1 MVESVVSLAIVFQ
14 FSCIV
19 AVNPLSMSEKEVNIG
34 RMLVSVCGVGW
45 DNR

>member
-1 MVESVVSLAIVFQ
+1 MNTVGFGVGLQRFGWPDG
-14 FSCIV
+14 CL
-19 AVNPLSMSEKEVNIG
+19 PMSEKGVIMG

>member
-14 FSCIV
+14 WLCIV
-19 AVNPLSMSEKEVNIG
+19 AVNPLPMSEKEVTIG